1 MQKRLQT
8 NYVPSTYK
16 EYKSKDETIQKKIKI
31 THIIT
36 TIGLGGAEAMLYRLL
51 QHMDRDDYEVEVIC
65 LTEMGSYGELIE
77 QQLNIKV
84 SICDMRSNQVSAL
97 LHCYRLCRDSDI
109 IQTWMYHANL
119 LGYILA
125 ILLKKKLIWGIH
137 HSNLSK
143 QDNKRRTIFIAKLCA
158 RLSKRVDAIIS
169 CGPKVKEIHEAIG
182 YSSKKHRVIV
192 NGINTDLYKPSMKR
206 QYFVERFDIVNQS
219 ILLHVGRWDPL
230 KDYANLMA
238 SLNHLRQQRQDFYLF
253 LVGYEIDHSNRE
265 LLQMIKDAHLEQVTF
280 LLGSREDMPQL
291 MAAAD
296 LFVLSSVGEG
306 LPNVLVEAL
315 ASGTCCVTTN
325 VGDCAYLVGNSGE
338 VVAAK
343 DAEALASGINTAL
356 NYSSQQYAQKASLG
370 REHVLA
376 NFQIQQV
383 VAQYQ
388 SLYPAIL
395 NESPS

>member
-1 MQKRLQT
+1 MRTLHIT
-8 NYVPSTYK
+8 
-16 EYKSKDETIQKKIKI
+16 KSKDETIQKKIKI

-51 QHMDRDDYEVEVIC
+51 QNMDRDVYEVEVIC
-65 LTEMGSYGELIE
+65 LTEMGTYGELIE

-84 SICDMRSNQVSAL
+84 SICNMRSNSVSAL
-97 LHCYRLCRDSDI
+97 MSCYKLCRDSDI
-109 IQTWMYHANL
+109 IQTWMYHANF
-119 LGYILA
+119 LGYILSF
-125 ILLKKKLIWGIH
+125 LLKKKLIWGIH
-137 HSNLSK
+137 HSNLTK

-182 YSSKKHRVIV
+182 YASEQHRVIV
-192 NGINTDLYKPSMKR
+192 NGINTELYKPSKKR
-206 QYFVERFDIVNQS
+206 HYYIEQFGILNQP

-230 KDYANLMA
+230 KDYANLIA
-238 SLNHLRQQRQDFYLF
+238 SLKLLRQIRQDFYLF
-253 LVGYEIDHSNRE
+253 LVGFEIDASNRD
-265 LLQMIKDAHLEQVTF
+265 LLQMIEDAQLERVTF
-280 LLGSREDMPQL
+280 LLGSREDIPQL

-296 LFVLSSVGEG
+296 LFVLSSAGEG

-325 VGDCAYLVGNSGE
+325 VGDCEYLIGNCGE

-343 DAEALASGINTAL
+343 DAKALAKAINTAL
-356 NYSSQQYAQKASLG
+356 NYSSQQYVQKASLG

-395 NESPS
+395 NMKAHPSS

>member
-1 MQKRLQT
+1 MHKRLQA
-8 NYVPSTYK
+8 NYARSTYN
-16 EYKSKDETIQKKIKI
+16 ETTSKDETIQKKIKI

-51 QHMDRDDYEVEVIC
+51 ENMDRDGYEVEVIC
-65 LTEMGSYGELIE
+65 LTEMGTYGELIKK
-77 QQLNIKV
+77 QLNIKV
-84 SICDMRSNQVSAL
+84 TICDLRSNRVNAFMN
-97 LHCYRLCRDSDI
+97 CYRLCQESDI

-137 HSNLSK
+137 HSNLNK

-158 RLSKRVDAIIS
+158 KLSKRVDAIIS

-182 YSSKKHRVIV
+182 YSGKQHRVIV
-192 NGINTDLYKPSMKR
+192 NGINTDQYQPSTKR
-206 QYFVERFDIVNQS
+206 QYFVEQFDIINQP

-230 KDYANLMA
+230 KDYENLMA
-238 SLNHLRQQRQDFYLF
+238 SVKKLRQQRQDFYLF
-253 LVGYEIDHSNRE
+253 LVGFEIDDANRD
-265 LLQMIKDAHLEQVTF
+265 LLQLIESAQLEEVTF
-280 LLGSREDMPQL
+280 LLGSREDIPQL

-296 LFVLSSVGEG
+296 VFVLSSVGEG

-356 NYSSQQYAQKASLG
+356 NYSSRQYAQKANLG

-395 NESPS
+395 KESPS